1 MNRRLSWFFVRC
13 LLSGAFAAGITGAA
27 GAAEL
32 RVGVYENE
40 PKILLDSNGRPSGI
54 FGDLLQEIASREGWL
69 IKAVPCEW
77 QACLDALREG
87 RIDLMPDVAFSGERA
102 PMFDFHEIPVL
113 HSWSQIYRHPG
124 ENISSLLQLQG
135 KRIAVLE
142 GSVQEEFLR
151 RLLREF
157 GVRAVLV
164 PVRSLLDGF
173 AMARDHK
180 VDAVAANHRFGDQHA
195 PDYRLV
201 ETPVMFQPARL
212 YFATGKGRGAEWLA
226 AIDRHMQVWQ
236 AVPNSVYF
244 EVLKRWGAPQPATQ
258 VPAVLWW
265 VLAGMAGLLLLAL
278 AITVLLRRQ
287 INART
292 RELKSSEERLET
304 ILNSVDAYIYIKDTQ
319 LRYQYANR
327 KVCDLFGAPPE
338 FVVGRGDEDFF
349 DAKTV
354 EKLRINDERVIAG
367 GERVVEEEVNRS
379 RDGRVTQTYLSV
391 KLPLR
396 DSSGKIHALCGIST
410 DITEQRRLAE
420 EIHQLSFY
428 DPLTHLPNRR
438 QFLER
443 LADVLG
449 QGGPESE
456 TEGGG
461 RSAPRLGALLLINL
475 DHFRMVNETLGYDKG
490 DLLLQDMARRL
501 LQHVGPE
508 DFLGRLNA
516 DEFGMLLNVA
526 ASDQSRCAQEVE
538 RRARRIL
545 EDIEQPYYFGEQQ
558 HLGTASIGIA
568 LFSVAEGLTEDILKR
583 AELARDRAKADGRNT
598 LRFYDPQMQAR
609 MQARAE
615 LDADMRLA
623 LREGQFLLHY
633 QPMADLDGRCVG
645 SEALV
650 RWRHPMRG
658 VESPA
663 NFIPLAEE
671 SGLIL
676 PLGRWILE
684 EACRQL
690 VAWGR
695 NPETAGRFIAINVS
709 AFQFRHPDFVGQVLA
724 ALEQTG
730 ANPALLEL
738 ELTESQL
745 VDNLDEVGA
754 KMALLKKHGVCF
766 SLDDFGTG
774 YSSLL
779 SLMRLPLD
787 KLKIDQSFIQ
797 GLPENPESV
806 AIVRAVVGLG
816 ESLGIRVIAEGVET
830 EAQRRALIGL
840 GCHHFQGYLIGRP
853 QPAALCTGTS

>member
-1 MNRRLSWFFVRC
+1 M
-13 LLSGAFAAGITGAA
+13 LSGVLSADIA
-27 GAAEL
+27 GAADAVEL
-32 RVGVYENE
+32 RVGVYANE
-40 PKILLDSNGRPSGI
+40 PKILLDDSGRPSGI
-54 FGDLLQEIASREGWL
+54 FGDLLLEIARREGWL

-77 QACLDALREG
+77 QVCLDALREG
-87 RIDLMPDVAFSGERA
+87 RIDLMPDVALSGEREA
-102 PMFDFHEIPVL
+102 VFDFHQVPVL
-113 HSWSQIYRHPG
+113 HSWSQIYSHPG
-124 ENISSLLQLQG
+124 ENISSMLQLQG

-142 GSVQEEFLR
+142 GSVQEDFLR

-164 PVRSLLDGF
+164 PVRSLLEGF
-173 AMARDHK
+173 AMAADHR
-180 VDAVAANHRFGDQHA
+180 VAAVVANHRFGDLHS

-201 ETPVMFQPARL
+201 ETPVMFQPSRL
-212 YFATGKGRGAEWLA
+212 YFATGNGRGAEWLA

-236 AVPNSVYF
+236 AVPNSIYF
-244 EVLKRWGAPQPATQ
+244 EVLKRWGAPQPATR
-258 VPAVLWW
+258 VPAALWW
-265 VLAGMAGLLLLAL
+265 ALAGMVGLLLLVL

-287 INART
+287 IGVRT

-304 ILNSVDAYIYIKDTQ
+304 ILNSVDAYIYIKDLQ

-379 RDGRVTQTYLSV
+379 RDGRVTHTYLSV

-443 LADVLG
+443 LAEILG
-449 QGGPESE
+449 HGDPESE
-456 TEGGG
+456 SEGGG
-461 RSAPRLGALLLINL
+461 RYGPRPGALLLVNL
-475 DHFRMVNETLGYDKG
+475 DHFRMVNETLGHDKG

-526 ASDQSRCAQEVE
+526 TVDQSRCAQEVE
-538 RRARRIL
+538 RRARHIL
-545 EDIEQPYYFGEQQ
+545 SDIEQPYYFGEQQ

-568 LFSVAEGLTEDILKR
+568 LFPASEGLTEDILKH
-583 AELARDRAKADGRNT
+583 AELARDRAKVDGRNT
-598 LRFYDPQMQAR
+598 IRFYDPQMQSR

-633 QPMADLDGRCVG
+633 QPMADLDGRFVG

-650 RWRHPMRG
+650 RWRHPLRG

-663 NFIPLAEE
+663 HFIPLAEE

-684 EACRQL
+684 ESCRQL
-690 VAWGR
+690 VAWER
-695 NPETAGRFIAINVS
+695 DPETAGRFIAINVS
-709 AFQFRHPDFVGQVLA
+709 AFQFRHPDFVDQVLA

-745 VDNLDEVGA
+745 IDNLDEVRG
-754 KMALLKKHGVCF
+754 KMTLLKQRGVCF

-797 GLPENPESV
+797 GLPENAESV

-830 EAQRRALIGL
+830 EAQRKALIEL
-840 GCHHFQGYLIGRP
+840 GCNYFQGYLIGRP
-853 QPAALCTGTS
+853 QPATSRTGTC